1 MNKQITNCKID
12 IKAYNGVS
20 NFSFQGYPKNVALF
34 SGMVE
39 WKPYFYDGS
48 ASDQALSGRLRS
60 HLAGYRMEGSLFW
73 ERQINATN
81 FIDILDKS
89 TVGVEKLFASNVVAG
104 PYVSNTNVALTT
116 SVGPDDALNGMRVDF
131 DGSEPRTITDYYN
144 SNKTMILNASISLS
158 GTEVANIYATAN
170 MEPTVLFFA
179 DASDTTNEAII
190 FTDTAFSVQI
200 QSTVTS
206 QPTRIDFTGR
216 DYSDTIP
223 TAYKI

>member
-89 TVGVEKLFASNVVAG
+89 TVGVEKLFWTGNPQLSYTSNLNIAIT
-104 PYVSNTNVALTT
+104 PAPTT
-116 SVGPDDALNGMRVDF
+116 SGYFQGMQIDFNGANR
-131 DGSEPRTITDYYN
+131 RTITNYN
-144 SNKTMILNASISLS
+144 QSNSEVTLNASVTTTDLE
-158 GTEVANIYATAN
+158 TVNIYATAN

-179 DASDTTNEAII
+179 DASETTNEAII

-216 DYSDTIP
+216 DYSNTIP